1 MLHRIKSS
9 KYNRLITTLFLILL
23 QFVWFGIMFME
34 LYYNYKFINIVV
46 TVLAVLFVL
55 YIIQK
60 DDTPSMKIGWIVLI
74 LILPVIG
81 VPLYLFY
88 GDSKPTRRMYRRI
101 TEAQL
106 VSPQKVRQ
114 PGETMEALK
123 KLNDRAYGTSKY
135 IYANSGFPVF
145 RNTDV
150 KFYPSGEAMF
160 EDMIPALRSAKKYI
174 FLEYF
179 IFENGKMWDTILSVL
194 LEKANEG
201 VEIKIIYD
209 DFGIIAKHLPK
220 NFDTYL
226 ESLHP
231 AINCL
236 KFNSMRPLAIM
247 SMNCR
252 DHRKLMIIDGLTG
265 FTGGVNL
272 ADEYI
277 NSKTVFGHWKDTGIR
292 LRGDAVRSMTLM
304 FAELWNAFRHD
315 MIFHKSYLSPETPY
329 VQPFYDG
336 FVQPFSDCPL
346 DKETLAK
353 NLIIDMI
360 CRARKYVFITTP
372 YLIIDSDLRS
382 VLMIAAKRGVN
393 VRIITPGIPD
403 KKLVYRV
410 TMANCRALF
419 NSGVKIYTYTPGFIH
434 SKEVIVDGNSAMV
447 GTVNLDYRSMYQHF
461 ECGVYLCDSRC
472 IGDMEKDFIDTCNVS
487 HQITHS
493 DLKRGII
500 GRTVDSVLRAFETLL

>member
-1 MLHRIKSS
+1 MLHKIKSS
-9 KYNRLITTLFLILL
+9 KYNRLVTTLLLILL
-23 QFVWFGIMFME
+23 QFAWFAFMFME
-34 LYYNYKFINIVV
+34 HYYNYKFIPTVV
-46 TVLAVLFVL
+46 SILAGIFVL

-60 DDTPSMKIGWIVLI
+60 DDNPSMKIGWIVLI
-74 LILPVIG
+74 LLLPVIG

-88 GDSKPTRRMYRRI
+88 GDSRPTRRMYKRV

-106 VSPQKVRQ
+106 VSPQKVKQ
-114 PGETMEALK
+114 PAETMEALK
-123 KLNDRAYGTSKY
+123 KLNERAYGTSRYVYK
-135 IYANSGFPVF
+135 NSGFPVF

-150 KFYPSGEAMF
+150 KYYPLGEDMF
-160 EDMIPALRSAKKYI
+160 EDMLPALRSAKKYI
-174 FLEYF
+174 FIEYF
-179 IFENGKMWDTILSVL
+179 IFENGKMWDSILSIL

-231 AINCL
+231 GISCL
-236 KFNSMRPLAIM
+236 KFNPMRPLAIM
-247 SMNCR
+247 SMNNR
-252 DHRKLMIIDGLTG
+252 DHRKLMIIDGVIG

-272 ADEYI
+272 SDEYI
-277 NSKTVFGHWKDTGIR
+277 NAKTVFGHWKDTGIR

-304 FAELWNAFRHD
+304 FAELWNAFKYD
-315 MIFHKSYLSPETPY
+315 MIFHKSYLTPETPY
-329 VQPFYDG
+329 VQPYFDG

-346 DKETLAK
+346 DKEYLAK
-353 NLIIDMI
+353 NLIVDMI
-360 CRARKYVFITTP
+360 CRAEDHVYIFTP

-382 VLMIAAKRGVN
+382 VLCIAAKRGVD
-393 VRIITPGIPD
+393 VRIVTPGIPD

-410 TMANCRALF
+410 TRANYRSLF
-419 NSGVKIYTYTPGFIH
+419 NSGVKIYEYTPGFLHAKSI
-434 SKEVIVDGNSAMV
+434 VVDGNAAMV
-447 GTVNLDYRSMYQHF
+447 GSVNFDYRSMYLHF
-461 ECGVYLCDSRC
+461 ECGVYMYGSRC
-472 IGDMEKDFIDTCNVS
+472 IRDMEKDYLDTCEVS

-493 DLKRGII
+493 DLRRGII